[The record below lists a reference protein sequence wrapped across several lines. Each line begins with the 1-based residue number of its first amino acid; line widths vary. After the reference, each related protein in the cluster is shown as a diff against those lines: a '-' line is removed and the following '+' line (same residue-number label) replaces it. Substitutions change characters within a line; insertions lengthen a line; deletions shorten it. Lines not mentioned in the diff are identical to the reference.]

1 MADARPASGS
11 PDPPPAQSRDLIL
24 DAAEL
29 LFATKGFA
37 ATTIKQIAA
46 AAGVNSALLY
56 YYFDSKETLY
66 RETLR
71 RILATMSGRGLE
83 VLDHQASPSQA
94 IRSLVGFQS
103 AFLGS
108 RPHLPRLLARELAGQ
123 ETPDAMPMFGELLA
137 GLFRRLCEIIR
148 DGQRQGD
155 FRADTTPEFA
165 AISTI
170 SQVAYLHIARP
181 GISRLL
187 GHGANGPP
195 PKDMAN
201 FARHAADFALA
212 ALRPE
217 PAGAPSPSDS
227 T

>member
-1 MADARPASGS
+1 MADAS
-11 PDPPPAQSRDLIL
+11 PDPASAASRDLIL

-29 LFATKGFA
+29 LFATRGFSA
-37 ATTIKQIAA
+37 ATIKQIAA
-46 AAGVNSALLY
+46 AASVNSALLY

-71 RILATMSGRGLE
+71 RILATLSGRGLE
-83 VLDHQASPSQA
+83 VLDHQASPSEA
-94 IRSLVGFQS
+94 VRSLVGFQS

-123 ETPDAMPMFGELLA
+123 ETPDAMPMFGEILA
-137 GLFRRLCEIIR
+137 RLFRRLCEIIR
-148 DGQRQGD
+148 EGQEQGE
-155 FRADTTPEFA
+155 FRADVTPEYA

-187 GHGANGPP
+187 GHGADGPP
-195 PKDMAN
+195 PKEMAA

-212 ALRPE
+212 ALRPQ
-217 PAGAPSPSDS
+217 PGSSLPSSDP